1 MGTGFRISRQS
12 FPIRVGQEKCA
23 AVFRPDARGQDD
35 LGLLGAVCGPQ
46 AAAPAVFSPR
56 AVACGAVLPRTFA
69 LRLSVG
75 FCALGSRQ
83 REQREGR
90 DGCARC
96 ALPRA
101 RVSAESPVCETTSL
115 RGGFWDG
122 LYRDGLCGE
131 ISLLR
136 RAPKESAKATAPEGK
151 APPVRCRNRR
161 PSPLALAT
169 VESHPSETP
178 SRVIRVFGGPSAAWV
193 GVLGTD
199 APIRRKR
206 LCLTGLSASRLWLG
220 ARVRRTLT
228 EPLAKGKRPQSA
240 CRIGAATHVLAHT
253 PIPLIVPLVAPLGPL
268 A

>member
-1 MGTGFRISRQS
+1 VQSLRAKPGHYPRTPDKASFLAARKVGTGFRISRQS

-151 APPVRCRNRR
+151 APPVRCRNPR
-161 PSPLALAT
+161 PSPLALAGF
-169 VESHPSETP
+169 ESHPSEKP
-178 SRVIRVFGGPSAAWV
+178 SRVIRVFGSSSAA
-193 GVLGTD
+193 
-199 APIRRKR
+199 
-206 LCLTGLSASRLWLG
+206 
-220 ARVRRTLT
+220 
-228 EPLAKGKRPQSA
+228 
-240 CRIGAATHVLAHT
+240 
-253 PIPLIVPLVAPLGPL
+253 
-268 A
+268 